1 MKIKKIVA
9 DRKPVFCLECPLKCS
24 AIKTLEKQEC
34 GKMGHITAPG
44 GWNFGGMVPDE
55 RCLFEIE
62 E

>member
-9 DRKPVFCLECPLKCS
+9 DRKPMFCLECPLKCS

-34 GKMGHITAPG
+34 GKMGHIASPG
-44 GWNFGGMVPDE
+44 GWSCGGMIPDE